1 VCWNHKPSQS
11 DDAVNSVTTNAT
23 APVRSSESGSKRPAT
38 DESES
43 GPGTA
48 GLGRLRV
55 GVMLDGWTDRA
66 WVGKVIE
73 DIQRSDVA
81 QIAVVVINRAESR
94 SGWRRIHK
102 RLPNLLY
109 ALYHRLDR
117 WIFRRW
123 FKIRLDALD
132 PVELR
137 PLLGEAAVL
146 EVLPRRQR
154 YTDHFDPASVEWI
167 RNQRLD
173 VILRFG
179 FRIIRGPILESA
191 CYGVWSFHHGDNREY
206 RGGPPMFW
214 EMYEMNPICGVSLQ
228 ILTDQLDGGKVIY
241 RASEKTNLFSLYLNR
256 NRNYWK
262 ATSGVLP
269 RLRQLHARGWPALRE
284 LDSYQE
290 QVPYTKPIYRDPR
303 TLVMLKFL
311 GRLFAR
317 FVRRVCVDL
326 LMEEQWFIAWRRPQ
340 GSIIKPATEGE
351 SFRLLLPPR
360 GYFYADPLPIKHQG
374 RYFIFFE
381 DFEYA
386 TKRGVISWV
395 ELDSQGNPSQ
405 PRAALSTD
413 CHLSYPFVF
422 EHDGQVY
429 MIPETRQRRRIE
441 LWRADHF
448 PDQWKFD
455 RVLMDDVSSAD
466 TTWLHYQ
473 DKYWLFTG
481 ANIAGTT
488 ASDALYVFWSDSPF
502 GPWQPHR
509 ANPVVT
515 TIQGA
520 RPAGRLFVH
529 NGQLI
534 RPGQD
539 GAKVYGHRVH
549 LFRVELLDES
559 EYRETRIETIG
570 PEWLPGNIGT
580 HTYHRDEDFEVID
593 GRTLIMRGL
602 RLRRRR
608 LDQA

>member
-1 VCWNHKPSQS
+1 M
-11 DDAVNSVTTNAT
+11 TTNAT
-23 APVRSSESGSKRPAT
+23 ARGRSVESGPERPAT
-38 DESES
+38 DERET
-43 GPGTA
+43 GRGTA
-48 GLGRLRV
+48 GAARLRV
-55 GVMLDGWTDRA
+55 GVMLDGWTARA
-66 WVGKVIE
+66 WGGKVIE

-81 QIAVVVINRAESR
+81 QIAAVVINRSESPSR
-94 SGWRRIHK
+94 WRRFHK

-109 ALYHRLDR
+109 SLYHRLDR
-117 WIFRRW
+117 WIFRRL
-123 FKIRLDALD
+123 FKIGLDAFD

-137 PLLGEAAVL
+137 PLLREAEVL
-146 EVLPRRQR
+146 EVVPRRQR
-154 YTDHFDPASVEWI
+154 YTDHIDPASVEWI

-179 FRIIRGPILESA
+179 FGIIRGPILESA
-191 CYGVWSFHHGDNREY
+191 RYGVWSFHHGDNREY

-214 EMYEMNPICGVSLQ
+214 EMYELNPICGVTLQ

-241 RASEKTNLFSLYLNR
+241 RASEKTNFFSLYLNR

-262 ATSGVLP
+262 ATAGVLL
-269 RLRQLHARGWPALRE
+269 RLRQLHARGWPALCE
-284 LDSYQE
+284 LDSYRE
-290 QVPYTKPIYRDPR
+290 RVRYTKPIYRDPR

-311 GRLFAR
+311 FRLFAR
-317 FVRRVCVDL
+317 FVGRACVDL
-326 LMEEQWFIAWRRPQ
+326 VTEEQWFIAWRRPQ
-340 GSIIKPATEGE
+340 GPVIKPTTEGE
-351 SFRLLLPPR
+351 SFRLLLPPH
-360 GYFYADPLPIKHQG
+360 GYFYADPVPIKYQG

-395 ELDSQGNPSQ
+395 ELDSGGNPSQ
-405 PRAALSTD
+405 PRVALSAD
-413 CHLSYPFVF
+413 YHLSYPFVF

-429 MIPETRQRRRIE
+429 MIPETRKRHRIE
-441 LWRADHF
+441 LWRAERF

-455 RVLMDDVSSAD
+455 RVLMDGVSSVD

-481 ANIAGTT
+481 ITIEGTT
-488 ASDALYVFWSDSPF
+488 ASDELYVFWSDSPF
-502 GPWQPHR
+502 GPWQPHH

-529 NGQLI
+529 SGQLI

-549 LFRVELLDES
+549 LYRVELLDES

-580 HTYHRDEDFEVID
+580 HSYHRDEDYEVID

-608 LDQA
+608 LGKT